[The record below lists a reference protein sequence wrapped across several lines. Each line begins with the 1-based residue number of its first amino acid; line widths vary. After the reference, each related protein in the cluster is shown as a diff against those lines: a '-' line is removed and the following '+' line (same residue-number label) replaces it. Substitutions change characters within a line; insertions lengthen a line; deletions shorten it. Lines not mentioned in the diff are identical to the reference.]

1 MSLKRCTNGHLFN
14 PKKHNQCP
22 YCDEGEINKASESK
36 KIVASPVEKKH
47 FTVSDTNESGS
58 KTKAYWNEA
67 EGVEPAVGW
76 IVCIEGSERGRD
88 YKIKSDKNFIG
99 RSEEMHIH
107 IQGDTYISRRNHAVI
122 CYNPKQ
128 RNFMLIPGEGT
139 GIIYAN
145 EEAVYSPTEL
155 QSYDVIEMGKS
166 KFLFMALCGQHFEW
180 DS

>member
-1 MSLKRCTNGHLFN
+1 MSLKRCTNGHLYN
-14 PKKHNQCP
+14 PKKHGQCP
-22 YCDEGEINKASESK
+22 YCDENELDKGVKENKKEA
-36 KIVASPVEKKH
+36 PVRKH
-47 FTVSDTNESGS
+47 MTVSNTHDNGA
-58 KTKAYWNEA
+58 KTKAFWNES

-76 IVCIEGSERGRD
+76 IVCIEGPERGRD
-88 YKIKSDKNFIG
+88 YKLKSDKNFIG

-107 IQGDTYISRRNHAVI
+107 IQGDTFISRRNHAVI

-155 QSYDVIEMGKS
+155 SSYDVIEMGKS
-166 KFLFMALCGQHFEW
+166 KFIFMALCGEHFEW
-180 DS
+180 EA